1 MRTCSTRFVTRWRSG
16 KFEDDFT
23 MLVGPARNS
32 DLLELGVLDIETD
45 DPLIVHAMRA
55 RPKFLPPQ

>member
-1 MRTCSTRFVTRWRSG
+1 
-16 KFEDDFT
+16 